1 MIRLAAAATAEVAPE
16 PGAEAQRQQVLL
28 GLLPLAA
35 ARVVRFALPTAALL
49 LAVEP
54 EQVVQVQAVEPGPE
68 QAAGRL
74 LLLLL
79 LAAVPMQFAQGILLA
94 EQVPEQA
101 AVPELE

>member
-28 GLLPLAA
+28 GMLALAA

-49 LAVEP
+49 L
-54 EQVVQVQAVEPGPE
+54 VVQLERVVLVPAAEPGQE
-68 QAAGRL
+68 QAAGL
-74 LLLLL
+74 LP
-79 LAAVPMQFAQGILLA
+79 LAAVPKQFAQGILLA

-101 AVPELE
+101 A

>member
-28 GLLPLAA
+28 GLLALAA

-49 LAVEP
+49 LAAVP

-74 LLLLL
+74 LLL
-79 LAAVPMQFAQGILLA
+79 AAVPMQFAQGILLA
-94 EQVPEQA
+94 EQVPEQV
-101 AVPELE
+101 AVLAPG

>member
-28 GLLPLAA
+28 GLLALAA
-35 ARVVRFALPTAALL
+35 ARVARFALPTAALL
-49 LAVEP
+49 LAAVP
-54 EQVVQVQAVEPGPE
+54 EQVVQVQAVEQLPE
-68 QAAGRL
+68 RAAGRL
-74 LLLLL
+74 P

-101 AVPELE
+101 AVLAPG

>member
-28 GLLPLAA
+28 GLLALAV

-54 EQVVQVQAVEPGPE
+54 GQVVQVQAVEPGPE
-68 QAAGRL
+68 QSAGR
-74 LLLLL
+74 LL

-94 EQVPEQA
+94 EQVPEQV
-101 AVPELE
+101 AVLELE